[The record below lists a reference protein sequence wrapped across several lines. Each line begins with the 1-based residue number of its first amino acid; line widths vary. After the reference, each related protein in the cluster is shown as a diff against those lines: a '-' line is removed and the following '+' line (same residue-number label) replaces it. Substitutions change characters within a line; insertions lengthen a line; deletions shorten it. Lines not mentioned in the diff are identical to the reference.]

1 MSSRTLSLIKQRTGL
16 YKRKP
21 GSTRCCNSVH
31 CFIRRRL
38 VFLECVA
45 TRVVVVIAAW
55 VVMSKVATAM
65 YAFLEAF
72 HIAGC
77 VALTKGAWMLE
88 SVGRRLEPV
97 VMCRACCEARFVAC
111 LKAEREAAV
120 VVGPVR

>member
-31 CFIRRRL
+31 CFIRRSL

-72 HIAGC
+72 HIA
-77 VALTKGAWMLE
+77 
-88 SVGRRLEPV
+88 
-97 VMCRACCEARFVAC
+97 CCEARFVTC